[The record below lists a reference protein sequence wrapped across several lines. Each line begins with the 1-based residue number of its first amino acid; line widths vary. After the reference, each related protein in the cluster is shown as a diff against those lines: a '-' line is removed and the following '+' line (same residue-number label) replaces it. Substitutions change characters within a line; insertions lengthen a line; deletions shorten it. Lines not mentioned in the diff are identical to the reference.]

1 MNRMD
6 EYTALLA
13 ELEQTP
19 EELDN
24 TVNKALNRKNAL
36 QKNRHGRTCRSH
48 CGTAMPA

>member
-19 EELDN
+19 EELN
-24 TVNKALNRKNAL
+24 HTVNKALNRKNAL
-36 QKNRHGRTCRSH
+36 QKK
-48 CGTAMPA
+48 P